1 MILAQVQPIINQV
14 IMPDSGIPW
23 HVYIAAVIGG
33 LIAIVGWIVVHRT
46 SQSRDLQNWRR
57 TALLEATSALIEA
70 SENRFEAINKDK
82 WVHDTNWQELD
93 ADKLREDQRKMRI
106 AFYQIRLC
114 DSPLS
119 VKSASEILKLHERS
133 EYAFERIELSARGGE
148 HPELEP
154 EELESFGLKAK
165 MNEAT
170 IQIHQDALMKTAK
183 KIIHT
188 KKRKIFR
195 KCNHDTEHV
204 DPDLKSS
211 SQIRKAKAYRK

>member
-1 MILAQVQPIINQV
+1 
-14 IMPDSGIPW
+14 MPESGTNW
-23 HVYIAAVIGG
+23 HIYGAAVLAAISGG
-33 LIAIVGWIVVHRT
+33 LIAIRGWVVVHRT

-93 ADKLREDQRKMRI
+93 ADKLREDQRKMRM

-133 EYAFERIELSARGGE
+133 ENAFERIELSGRGGG
-148 HPELEP
+148 HPELEQN
-154 EELESFGLKAK
+154 ELDNLGLVAK

-183 KIIHT
+183 ELIHAK
-188 KKRKIFR
+188 KKRRFR
-195 KCNHDTEHV
+195 KSNQEEPEHV

-211 SQIRKAKAYRK
+211 SQINRAKANQK